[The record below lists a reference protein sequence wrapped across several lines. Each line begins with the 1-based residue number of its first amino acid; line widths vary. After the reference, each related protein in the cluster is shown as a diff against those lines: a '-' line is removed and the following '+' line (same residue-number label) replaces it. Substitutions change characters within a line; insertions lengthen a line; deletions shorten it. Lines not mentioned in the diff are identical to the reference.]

1 MTHKQRW
8 ESRTHTMS
16 LDNDPAL
23 LPLPSMA
30 PTPHGAPGHSQD
42 EVTPM
47 GAGMDAAREQRDSRF
62 GGSSCN
68 NSRVNLKKIHFQAV

>member
-1 MTHKQRW
+1 MTHKQHW
-8 ESRTHTMS
+8 ESRTHSVS
-16 LDNDPAL
+16 LDNDPVL

-47 GAGMDAAREQRDSRF
+47 GAGMDTARSR
-62 GGSSCN
+62 GTAG
-68 NSRVNLKKIHFQAV
+68 LEAPAVITAELV